1 MLQTI
6 TLYPTMLLLA
16 LLVLGKLAITMV
28 KFEVFFVFL
37 NFHSYTL
44 I

>member
-6 TLYPTMLLLA
+6 TLFPIMLLLA
-16 LLVLGKLAITMV
+16 LLVLGKLAITLV
-28 KFEVFFVFL
+28 KFEVIIAFH